1 MNLYTHL
8 QTRVT
13 EALAALAAAGQL
25 PPGLD
30 VSRVLVEPARNPAHG
45 DVTTNAAMVL
55 AGQARAKPRELAA
68 LLVDRLKGSDGIER
82 AEIAGPGFINLTLK
96 AGFWHQRL
104 VDILQA
110 GLSYGDSDAGA
121 GALINVEY
129 VSANPTGPLHVGH
142 GRGAV
147 VGDALAALLEKA
159 GYRVTREYYIND
171 AGAQVNALARSLH
184 LRYLVAIGAE
194 DAATFEKLKAEGAI
208 EYGGDYL
215 RVAAEALAARDGAKW
230 QNAAEA
236 DWLPAVR
243 AFAIDRMMESIR
255 ADLAAAGIRFDVMT
269 SERALTEKGAIDE
282 AVALLTGRGLIYTGV
297 LEPPKG
303 KLPDD
308 WEPRPQ
314 MLFRATAFGDE
325 VDRPLRKSD
334 GSWTYFAADIAYHLD
349 KVRRGFRT
357 LINVWGADHG
367 GYVKR
372 MQAAVQALS
381 EGQAA
386 LDVKLCQLVNLMERG
401 EPVKMSKRSGSFIT
415 LREVIDRV
423 GKDVFRF
430 IMLTRRN
437 DASLDFDFEKVTE
450 QTRDNPVFYVQYAH
464 ARCCSVLRLAA
475 DELGAVA
482 IADAGLAQAE
492 LARLDDPLEI
502 ALVKA
507 LAGWPQVVASAAE
520 THEPHRIAFYLQEV
534 AALFH
539 NLWTKGKE
547 EARLRFLH
555 PDDPA
560 LTAARL
566 ALVRAT
572 QLVIASALQVIG
584 VEPVEELR

>member
-1 MNLYTHL
+1 M
-8 QTRVT
+8 
-13 EALAALAAAGQL
+13 
-25 PPGLD
+25 
-30 VSRVLVEPARNPAHG
+30 
-45 DVTTNAAMVL
+45 
-55 AGQARAKPRELAA
+55 
-68 LLVDRLKGSDGIER
+68 
-82 AEIAGPGFINLTLK
+82 
-96 AGFWHQRL
+96 
-104 VDILQA
+104 
-110 GLSYGDSDAGA
+110 
-121 GALINVEY
+121 
-129 VSANPTGPLHVGH
+129 
-142 GRGAV
+142 
-147 VGDALAALLEKA
+147 
-159 GYRVTREYYIND
+159 
-171 AGAQVNALARSLH
+171 
-184 LRYLVAIGAE
+184 
-194 DAATFEKLKAEGAI
+194 
-208 EYGGDYL
+208 
-215 RVAAEALAARDGAKW
+215 
-230 QNAAEA
+230 
-236 DWLPAVR
+236 
-243 AFAIDRMMESIR
+243 
-255 ADLAAAGIRFDVMT
+255 
-269 SERALTEKGAIDE
+269 
-282 AVALLTGRGLIYTGV
+282 
-297 LEPPKG
+297 
-303 KLPDD
+303 
-308 WEPRPQ
+308 
-314 MLFRATAFGDE
+314 
-325 VDRPLRKSD
+325 RKSD

-401 EPVKMSKRSGSFIT
+401 EPVKMSKRTGSFIT

-464 ARCCSVLRLAA
+464 ARCCSVLRLAI

-482 IADAGLAQAE
+482 IADDRLTQAD
-492 LARLDDPLEI
+492 LARLADPLEI
-502 ALVKA
+502 DLVKA

-572 QLVIASALQVIG
+572 QVVIASALNVIG